1 MLKKTIFTPNDYNEA
16 YQMEEQIKQL
26 GLETLY
32 IGTLYG
38 VIKQD
43 RTDQANLIN
52 HFELAHATY
61 EQKGR
66 AARKVLEDRGLI

>member
-1 MLKKTIFTPNDYNEA
+1 MLNKNTFSPNDYNEA

-26 GLETLY
+26 GLDVLY
-32 IGTLYG
+32 IGTLYD
-38 VIKQD
+38 VISED
-43 RTDQANLIN
+43 RAGKADWVS

-66 AARKVLEDRGLI
+66 AARKTLESKGLI

>member
-1 MLKKTIFTPNDYNEA
+1 MLKKNTFTPNDYNEA

-32 IGTLYG
+32 IGTLYD

-43 RTDQANLIN
+43 RTDKANLIN

>member
-1 MLKKTIFTPNDYNEA
+1 MLNRDAFSPNDYNEA

-26 GLETLY
+26 GLDVLY
-32 IGTLYG
+32 IGTLYDI
-38 VIKQD
+38 VNEDKAD
-43 RTDQANLIN
+43 KMNWVS

-66 AARKVLEDRGLI
+66 PLERCLRIKD